1 MRAAACHG
9 SAARLTR
16 LVDELQRLGA
26 EQLQQQQGH
35 HHQQQTCD
43 DVAAG

>member
-9 SAARLTR
+9 SAARLTF

-26 EQLQQQQGH
+26 EQQQQQH
-35 HHQQQTCD
+35 RHTQQQTCD
-43 DVAAG
+43 DVAGG